1 MKSACED
8 IEQTFR
14 TWLTLAED
22 RELLALLALV
32 QRSLAYRGWQVNVE
46 IAGPG
51 APLRG

>member
-1 MKSACED
+1 MKLQCED
-8 IEQTFR
+8 VEHTFR

-32 QRSLAYRGWQVNVE
+32 QGSLAYRGWHISLE
-46 IAGPG
+46 IAGPS

>member
-1 MKSACED
+1 MESQCQD

-32 QRSLAYRGWQVNVE
+32 QRSLRYRGWEVNVE
-46 IAGPG
+46 IAGPV
-51 APLRG
+51 APRRG